1 MNSSSLS
8 KGAWLLI
15 VLGFV
20 AVAALGVRTISNGD
34 FWMHLTMGRQIA
46 ESGLQKADSL
56 TFTAAGVPWVNE
68 SWLYDRV
75 LFLLWSLG
83 AAPLVILL
91 HAAAAVLA
99 FVLLIP
105 AARKWAGGTA
115 ISLALVLSAWLL
127 ASRFVIAPHVPA
139 LLLAA
144 TFIMMFSEARKPWV
158 LWSVLLP
165 LQVLWANVHSS
176 FVLGPVICAVFAVQ
190 FWISAR
196 AGDRT
201 ASSQF
206 TQAMALAVATLLAAL
221 VNPYGLKLYAY
232 GIASVT
238 NGAFK
243 FVQEWISPFSPQF
256 PASFYPK
263 HIVTLALFV
272 GAGGL
277 IAEKRSLPMGLT
289 TLAVASAFLI
299 ILFPRNVEWLALL
312 AFPFFALSF
321 NSVGLLIENG
331 LRSLT
336 KTEKT
341 SGTRGAAAGLAA
353 VLSILSIAAVFS
365 STCYVYAGSASV
377 FGLGTEYDLYPHAAA
392 KVISRPDFPA
402 RSVNLAPDGGFLAW
416 EHPGRPIF
424 VDQRASLYG
433 VEFYRALN
441 KCLTGDESAWKEI
454 LEKWS
459 PDSVIMNCS
468 VPFAANAV
476 RGLLQDQSWALVYFD
491 GTAAIMVR
499 AVSENEALIRD
510 VEIQNAGLQLIERER
525 QRAMKTTGYQVLP
538 RLIGAGEMF
547 LALGRYSEAESIY
560 SALIRCSPMM
570 GRAWINMG
578 IAQAEQGKVQEAMPT
593 LRHACEIAPKE
604 VFAWISLYR
613 AANRAGLADEAR
625 AAIERAKKVNLKT
638 TMLILRAEQKSEQ
651 EAVQNASRP
660 PAQ

>member
-1 MNSSSLS
+1 MNSNSLS

-15 VLGFV
+15 VLGLV
-20 AVAALGVRTISNGD
+20 VMAVLGVRTISNSD
-34 FWMHLTMGRQIA
+34 FWTHLAMGRQIA
-46 ESGLQKADSL
+46 EHGLQKVDTL
-56 TFTAAGVPWVNE
+56 TFTVAGAPWVNS

-115 ISLALVLSAWLL
+115 ISLALVLGAWLL
-127 ASRFVIAPHVPA
+127 ASRFTIAPHVVA
-139 LLLAA
+139 LPLAA
-144 TFIMMFSEARKPWV
+144 IFMMLFSEPRKAWV
-158 LWSVLLP
+158 LWAVLLP
-165 LQVLWANVHSS
+165 VQVLWANIHSS

-190 FWISAR
+190 FWVSAR
-196 AGDRT
+196 SGERV

-206 TQAMALAVATLLAAL
+206 THALWLTVATLLAGL
-221 VNPYGLKLYAY
+221 VNPYGLTLYAS
-232 GIASVT
+232 GIVSVT

-243 FVQEWISPFSPQF
+243 FVQEWISPFSAQF

-277 IAEKRSLPMGLT
+277 IAEKRNLPVGLA

-312 AFPFFALSF
+312 AFPFFALSL
-321 NSVGLLIENG
+321 NSVGLLIEGG

-336 KTEKT
+336 KKEKV
-341 SGTRGAAAGLAA
+341 SGARGAAAGLAA
-353 VLSILSIAAVFS
+353 VLALLSVSAVFS
-365 STCYVYAGSASV
+365 SACYVYAGSASV
-377 FGLGTEYDLYPHAAA
+377 FGLGTEYDLFPHAAS
-392 KVISRPDFPA
+392 KVIARPDFPA
-402 RSVNLAPDGGFLAW
+402 RAVNLAPDGGFLVW
-416 EHPGRPIF
+416 EHPDRTIF

-433 VEFYRALN
+433 VEFYRMLN
-441 KCLTGDESAWKEI
+441 KCLAGEEYAWKSI
-454 LEKWS
+454 LEKWG
-459 PDSVIMNCS
+459 PEAVIMNCS

-476 RGLLQDQSWALVYFD
+476 RGLLQDPSWVLVYFD
-491 GTAAIMVR
+491 GTAAILVR
-499 AVSENEALIRD
+499 AVSENQALIRD
-510 VEIQNAGLQLIERER
+510 VQIQNAGLQLIEKER
-525 QRAMKTTGYQVLP
+525 QRAMKATGHQILP

-547 LALGRYSEAESIY
+547 LALGRYTEAESIY
-560 SALIRCSPMM
+560 SALTRCAPMM
-570 GRAWINMG
+570 GRAWINLG
-578 IAQAEQGKVQEAMPT
+578 IAQVEQGKVQEAVGT
-593 LRHACEIAPKE
+593 LRHACDIAPKE

-613 AANRAGLADEAR
+613 ACNRAGLADEAR

-638 TMLILRAEQKSEQ
+638 TMLILRSEQ
-651 EAVQNASRP
+651 RAGQEPQNASKL